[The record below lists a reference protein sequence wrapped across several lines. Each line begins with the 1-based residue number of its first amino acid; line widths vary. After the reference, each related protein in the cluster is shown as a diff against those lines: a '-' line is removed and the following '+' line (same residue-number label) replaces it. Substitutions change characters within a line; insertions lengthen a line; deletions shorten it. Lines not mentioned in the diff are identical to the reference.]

1 MIKLPELIFNT
12 SRKGKTGISVS
23 LNKFSDDLISIDK
36 NKLRSGIEDFPSLSE
51 VETVRHFSN
60 LSRLNHSV
68 DNGFYPLGS
77 CTMKYNP
84 KLNEDMARLAGLD
97 HQ

>member
-1 MIKLPELIFNT
+1 M
-12 SRKGKTGISVS
+12 
-23 LNKFSDDLISIDK
+23 
-36 NKLRSGIEDFPSLSE
+36 
-51 VETVRHFSN
+51 ETVRHFSN

-84 KLNEDMARLAGLD
+84 KINEKVAGMEDLSAHPYSPVD
-97 HQ
+97 LVQGNLRIIKDLEEWLIQLTGMDSFTLTPSQVLMENLPG